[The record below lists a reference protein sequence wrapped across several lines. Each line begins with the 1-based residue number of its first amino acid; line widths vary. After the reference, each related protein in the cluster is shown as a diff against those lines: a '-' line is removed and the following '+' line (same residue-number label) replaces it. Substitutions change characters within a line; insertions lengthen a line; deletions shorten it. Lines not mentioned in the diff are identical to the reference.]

1 MLEKTLLS
9 AYAEWGITGVIVGL
23 FILLIMNLIKSQ
35 KEQSID
41 LDSIRQSI
49 AKTETKMNNVE
60 GVLLK
65 MLDRWN
71 RSDEVNKSERDRRH
85 EDLMK
90 ELDDLSDS
98 IAYISGRING
108 RGSR

>member
-1 MLEKTLLS
+1 MLDNV
-9 AYAEWGITGVIVGL
+9 YAEYGAFGMVCCL
-23 FILLIMNLIKSQ
+23 FAYMIMNLIKSQ
-35 KEQSID
+35 KEQSDD

-60 GVLLK
+60 SVLLK

-71 RSDEVNKSERDRRH
+71 SSDTINKEERDRRH
-85 EDLMK
+85 EVLMK

-98 IAYISGRING
+98 IAYISGRL
-108 RGSR
+108 GSRG